1 LSKQKQKLF
10 RWSIQLAIQCKLRN
24 IWVDNDSNICFDAV
38 RSSSS
43 PCNPLYEERCSESVR
58 QITKYATFLQDTTS
72 KIKGLDYQ
80 EAIFENLINKI
91 NTLNFNID
99 DLQIELQK
107 AEKDISIEK
116 RAKYFSSSVKEKMA
130 TLRETVDTLEDMLP
144 KEYWPIP
151 TYFDMLNT

>member
-1 LSKQKQKLF
+1 MVEIAKHEILPQAL
-10 RWSIQLAIQCKLRN
+10 
-24 IWVDNDSNICFDAV
+24 
-38 RSSSS
+38 
-43 PCNPLYEERCSESVR
+43 
-58 QITKYATFLQDTTS
+58 KYASFLQDTTS